1 MKLTSQEIVFIDN
14 YLQKSDVIF
23 IDIRAEMTDHIATA
37 VEDKMQQE
45 DLDFY
50 DAFKDFMSVNKKEI
64 LSRNNS
70 NFKYFQEAILS
81 FSKTLYQP
89 YNLVFAAS
97 LILIF
102 YSLFSFFDE
111 VKVLKTLKVVLF
123 IGIFGFAII
132 QAIYT
137 FIIIKKRY
145 LYLEKT
151 SFVLMVVYYIHLF
164 SNGFYKEDGGN
175 VYSIG
180 ITMFLFFAFLVHY
193 FATVRKFR
201 MKYI

>member
-1 MKLTSQEIVFIDN
+1 MKLTSKEIVFIDN

-64 LSRNNS
+64 LRRNNS

-111 VKVLKTLKVVLF
+111 VKVLKTLKAVLF

-132 QAIYT
+132 
-137 FIIIKKRY
+137 
-145 LYLEKT
+145 
-151 SFVLMVVYYIHLF
+151 
-164 SNGFYKEDGGN
+164 
-175 VYSIG
+175 
-180 ITMFLFFAFLVHY
+180 LV
-193 FATVRKFR
+193 
-201 MKYI
+201 